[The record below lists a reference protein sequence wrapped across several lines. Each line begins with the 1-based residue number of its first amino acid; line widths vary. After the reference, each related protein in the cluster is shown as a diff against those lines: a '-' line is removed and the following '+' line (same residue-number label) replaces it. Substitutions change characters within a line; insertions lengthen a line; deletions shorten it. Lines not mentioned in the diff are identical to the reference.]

1 MKSLLNACALAAVFL
16 ACASAQAAPRVL
28 NNCTTINESGAYVV
42 GRNISATGDCFVIA
56 ADFVNLDLD
65 GFTLTGNGTGAG
77 ISQLMPVFGVGGRR
91 GMVVRNG
98 AVTNFQR
105 GVALEF
111 SIGGRVEG
119 MTVSGNTG
127 TAIRLGDNGAAVRN
141 TVMNN
146 GGNGIEIALGGL
158 AEGNQVR
165 DNGVGILMGNGA
177 NVTGNTVGHNTGS
190 GIVVFEGG
198 LVSNNS
204 SRNNTGNGIVA
215 DCPSLVIGN
224 TSSLNL
230 GQNLSVIGGACDPD
244 AVLCCVR
251 SINNMTL

>member
-1 MKSLLNACALAAVFL
+1 MNNLLKACALATVIL
-16 ACASAQAAPRVL
+16 ASSLAQAAPRVL
-28 NNCTTINESGAYVV
+28 NNCTTLTESGAYVV
-42 GRNISATGDCFVIA
+42 GRNLTATGDCFVIA

-77 ISQLMPVFGVGGRR
+77 ISQLMPVFGTGRR

-98 AVTNFQR
+98 VVTNFQS
-105 GVALEF
+105 GVSLEF

-127 TAIRLGDNGAAVRN
+127 NAIRLGDNGAAVRN

-146 GGNGIEIALGGL
+146 GGRGIEMALGGL

-177 NVTGNTVGHNTGS
+177 NVTGNTVGHNSGS
-190 GIVVFEGG
+190 GIVVSEGG
-198 LVSNNS
+198 LVSNNT
-204 SRNNTGNGIVA
+204 SRNNTSNGIVA

-244 AVLCCVR
+244 SVLCCVR